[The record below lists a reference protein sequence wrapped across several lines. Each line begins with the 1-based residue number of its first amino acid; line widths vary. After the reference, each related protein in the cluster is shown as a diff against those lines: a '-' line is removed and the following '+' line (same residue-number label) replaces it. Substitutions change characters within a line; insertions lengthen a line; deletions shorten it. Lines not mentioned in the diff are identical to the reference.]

1 MEIIY
6 SISYSTYEKKTLFE
20 YNKIIGRTNV
30 TLSDPLG
37 QIDQAGYLVT
47 KYTSP
52 RVVEGINAIIDSEN
66 LEKPPLMYWIN
77 VLEFDRI
84 KNRSISREE
93 IKTKLVKSVIKPNV
107 TVVIN

>member
-20 YNKIIGRTNV
+20 YNKMIGKDNA

-37 QIDQAGYLVT
+37 QLDQDGYLVT

-52 RVVEGINAIIDSEN
+52 RVADGIAAIIFEES
-66 LEKPPLMYWIN
+66 LEKPPLVYWIN
-77 VLEFDRI
+77 VLEFNRI
-84 KNRSISREE
+84 KNRSISKDE